1 MVLCHFLLFNSAGG
15 RTCDI
20 ESFNCRNGRCVPMSW
35 MCDGD
40 NDCADNSDEV
50 GASTCNY
57 VLEICE

>member
-1 MVLCHFLLFNSAGG
+1 MVLGHHLQFYSVGG
-15 RTCDI
+15 TTCDI

-50 GASTCNY
+50 DSLN
-57 VLEICE
+57 